1 MNILLVTAD
10 LAVQQSLRSFAAQT
24 NEHAVSVCSN
34 LDAAQEHIKATQHAL
49 TTIVD
54 FGTPELGGLRAI
66 GQFAKRHSKTRL
78 ILLMHDSSHAVAREA
93 LRLGV
98 TACIPAD
105 LPQHMLGHALSLSQ
119 GHQKLVLLPP
129 EDNPTHSDEIEALSR
144 REQQI
149 LTLLCDGQQNKEI
162 AHAFGI
168 QEVTV
173 KMHMR
178 SVIRKLG
185 ANNRTHAAMIAQ
197 QLGLV

>member
-1 MNILLVTAD
+1 MNILLVTTD
-10 LAVQQSLRSFAAQT
+10 LAVQQNLRSFAAQT
-24 NEHAVSVCSN
+24 NEIAVTVCSN
-34 LDAAQEHIKATQHAL
+34 LDAAQEHINAAHHAMI
-49 TTIVD
+49 TIVD
-54 FGTPELGGLRAI
+54 FDTPKLGGLRAI
-66 GQFAKRHSKTRL
+66 GQFAKRHSKSRL
-78 ILLMHDSSHAVAREA
+78 ILLMHDNSHAVAREA

-98 TACIPAD
+98 TACISSD
-105 LPQHMLGHALSLSQ
+105 LPQQMLGHVLGLSQ
-119 GHQKLVLLPP
+119 GLHKLVLLPP
-129 EDNPTHSDEIEALSR
+129 ENNPARSDEIEALSR

-168 QEVTV
+168 KEVTV

-185 ANNRTHAAMIAQ
+185 ANNRTHAAMIAH